1 MGKRTAKQASSLDPI
16 EETKTVEVK
25 SKGVRRKEK
34 AETKAVERLTRQ
46 SSGAT
51 AAAEAKKANTASEG
65 GSGCISVMLAHNY
78 DPDKHNPT
86 GWLMSEKLDGVR
98 CYWDGATMY
107 TR

>member
-1 MGKRTAKQASSLDPI
+1 M
-16 EETKTVEVK
+16 K
-25 SKGVRRKEK
+25 SKGGVRRKEK

-51 AAAEAKKANTASEG
+51 AAAAAKKANTASES

-98 CYWDGATMY
+98 CYWDGTTMY